1 MRIDRVKFAA
11 TMARLD
17 LNGNQVAEKAGLSR
31 GTVTAVRS
39 GKSCSKKTVEKLAAG
54 LGLNITDLL
63 YEIDQ

>member
-39 GKSCSKKTVEKLAAG
+39 GKSCSKKQWKS
-54 LGLNITDLL
+54 
-63 YEIDQ
+63 